1 MSNRPHTAYW
11 PGSQVCMVEACMS
24 GRQHTLML
32 ERCTVMVAQ
41 VGVVAPEAA
50 QHNLS
55 QGAVR
60 TAPSCC
66 KATRYGTSTVRC
78 RRRCRR
84 VCSSCIVRTP
94 PAGRAAAA
102 AGAAAAGG
110 GRALGKVVQGF
121 DCCRWQC
128 SPGGP
133 GRRAARRAAAAAA
146 AVDATL
152 LRHASMHRTL
162 LQPRVAAQAARLHGM
177 HCCSQPRVAAG
188 EARGIQTAGSRSGIA
203 AGSFGQKL
211 HIKLHT
217 GVKASVNH
225 ACQTE
230 TDDHKLG
237 ANAASK

>member
-133 GRRAARRAAAAAA
+133 GRRRGPPRRGGCCCCRCYAAAACIA
-146 AVDATL
+146 L
-152 LRHASMHRTL
+152 CCSHAWR
-162 LQPRVAAQAARLHGM
+162 RRLHGCTACTAAASHAWRRARREASRLLAAEEM
-177 HCCSQPRVAAG
+177 QQSKQPGYTAAG
-188 EARGIQTAGSRSGIA
+188 EQISIDRPDWRSIQQQIEQITT
-203 AGSFGQKL
+203 L
-211 HIKLHT
+211 P
-217 GVKASVNH
+217 
-225 ACQTE
+225 
-230 TDDHKLG
+230 
-237 ANAASK
+237 

>member
-1 MSNRPHTAYW
+1 VAGSLTAQLTRLCMSNRPHTAYW

-152 LRHASMHRTL
+152 LRHASHSAAATRAWRRARRDPDL
-162 LQPRVAAQAARLHGM
+162 LAAEEMQQSKQPG
-177 HCCSQPRVAAG
+177 
-188 EARGIQTAGSRSGIA
+188 
-203 AGSFGQKL
+203 
-211 HIKLHT
+211 
-217 GVKASVNH
+217 
-225 ACQTE
+225 
-230 TDDHKLG
+230 
-237 ANAASK
+237 

>member
-133 GRRAARRAAAAAA
+133 GRRRGPPRRGGCCCCRCYAAAACIHASHSAA
-146 AVDATL
+146 ATRGGAGCTAA
-152 LRHASMHRTL
+152 RHAL
-162 LQPRVAAQAARLHGM
+162 LQPATRGGGRGARHPDCWQQKWNCGWVLRTEAAH
-177 HCCSQPRVAAG
+177 
-188 EARGIQTAGSRSGIA
+188 
-203 AGSFGQKL
+203 
-211 HIKLHT
+211 
-217 GVKASVNH
+217 
-225 ACQTE
+225 
-230 TDDHKLG
+230 
-237 ANAASK
+237 